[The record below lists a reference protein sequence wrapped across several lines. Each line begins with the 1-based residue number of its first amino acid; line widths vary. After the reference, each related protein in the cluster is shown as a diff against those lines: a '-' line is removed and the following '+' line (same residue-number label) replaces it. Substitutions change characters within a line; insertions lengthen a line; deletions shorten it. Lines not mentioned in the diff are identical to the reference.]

1 MNIGHKNILLDLK
14 IFILILDFVSVVA
27 VAERV
32 GSGHVILIS
41 DRIGQMAQEVR
52 TTQESRRITCGRM
65 GKMLISK
72 GSMVAHWCVIC
83 FQI

>member
-52 TTQESRRITCGRM
+52 TTQESRRITCGYIDRVRL
-65 GKMLISK
+65 K
-72 GSMVAHWCVIC
+72 H
-83 FQI
+83 QT